1 VATEAPFVKA
11 FDDLLAEFFTPLES
25 GAKACGDHSPLL
37 RLGVYSC
44 LLELA
49 DVGALSAC

>member
-1 VATEAPFVKA
+1 VAAEPPFVKA
-11 FDDLLAEFFTPLES
+11 FDDLLAEFFAPLES
-25 GAKACGDHSPLL
+25 GAKACGDHSSL

-49 DVGALSAC
+49 GVGALSAC